1 MALISTDRTHDAGV
15 RPMRRPTPRLPA
27 PLLTTA
33 ARPLRFAATGLTAGL
48 AQLGLLALLTDL
60 GWPDLA
66 ADVVAF
72 VLAAQVNFALSA
84 RFTWRYRPDARP
96 LWRRWLAFHGAIVGM
111 ALVNLAV
118 FALARTALP
127 TVAASAAGIA
137 AAATGNFV
145 LGDRVVFRARNA
157 GMGPTRARPTDAAA

>member
-1 MALISTDRTHDAGV
+1 
-15 RPMRRPTPRLPA
+15 
-27 PLLTTA
+27 LLTTA

-48 AQLGLLALLTDL
+48 VQLGLLAVLTGL

-72 VLAAQVNFALSA
+72 ALAAQINFALSA
-84 RFTWRYRPDARP
+84 RFTWRDRVDARP
-96 LWRRWLAFHGAIVGM
+96 LWRRWLAFHGAIAGM

-127 TVAASAAGIA
+127 AVAASAAGIA
-137 AAATGNFV
+137 AAAVGNFV
-145 LGDRVVFRARNA
+145 LGDRVVFRPQRVGVGAS
-157 GMGPTRARPTDAAA
+157 DAAA